1 MQNCGFDVDA
11 TGDEQSTQGP
21 RFCAFSLVITTMAR
35 HLPCVKRLMDIQ
47 RYLLSPFSFHI
58 EEQKIPELRHQKQKC
73 YSRIMN
79 SDIVISVAQVT
90 NISA

>member
-1 MQNCGFDVDA
+1 MLM
-11 TGDEQSTQGP
+11 P
-21 RFCAFSLVITTMAR
+21 RGTNKARKALGSVHSLVITTMAR